1 MKIHIIHT
9 MKIEVTK
16 VTARGQ
22 IVIPQEIRKEI
33 GIEKGTQL
41 LVYTEDDAIILK
53 PVFATDKIKAL
64 KEFEKVLEPLRKKFA
79 SARLTEKDIEA
90 EIKAYRQEKYA
101 KSSA

>member
-41 LVYTEDDAIILK
+41 LVYTEDDAMILK
-53 PVFATDKIKAL
+53 PVL
-64 KEFEKVLEPLRKKFA
+64 VRGMLRLLEPMVR
-79 SARLTEKDIEA
+79 RLWF
-90 EIKAYRQEKYA
+90 
-101 KSSA
+101 